1 MLWSFGNILTWTE
14 AKRLARFV
22 AVARSEYITLGRIFR
37 IVGIAAD
44 IAPFEHLLVRHAFV
58 VAGNAVV
65 AETVAATGF
74 CNNLVGIVVQ
84 FLNAVIHFGRY
95 LVQRIVRPV
104 DAAIRIGRTSD
115 QKDSGQQ
122 CEKSCFIMELLI

>member
-14 AKRLARFV
+14 AKRLPRFV
-22 AVARSEYITLGRIFR
+22 AVARSEHIALGRIFR

-44 IAPFEHLLVRHAFV
+44 IAPFEHLLVRCALV
-58 VAGNAVV
+58 VTGNAMVV
-65 AETVAATGF
+65 KAVSATGF
-74 CNNLVGIVVQ
+74 CDNLVGIVVQ

-104 DAAIRIGRTSD
+104 DAAIRIGRTSG
-115 QKDSGQQ
+115 QKDSGHW
-122 CEKSCFIMELLI
+122 LG